1 MNLFHYC
8 KHYLFPKTIFGIFA
22 YLISYPR
29 VSYIKAIFSAYLMAL
44 LYNVEHQV
52 LHMFANLH
60 LNMHHTKQIK
70 LPRSV
75 ELLLEYIFE
84 FCWFAGV
91 PLLIQYVTGIW
102 IIPPT
107 IVLFLVFTLTNI
119 HILWYSMIQSDTH
132 SAHHKDTGKNF
143 GPSFVDHLLGTN
155 ATEKYE
161 DMNQFV
167 PFVLMSALVLHFVK
181 NYFQWK
187 D

>member
-1 MNLFHYC
+1 MNFIQS
-8 KHYLFPKTIFGIFA
+8 YLFSICVFSVF
-22 YLISYPR
+22 SYFLCNLELSFF
-29 VSYIKAIFSAYLMAL
+29 VTLFSSTLMAL
-44 LYNVEHQV
+44 LYNFEHQM
-52 LHMFANLH
+52 LHMFPNLH
-60 LNMHHTKQIK
+60 LNMHHMKQIK

-91 PLLIQYVTGIW
+91 PLVLQYVTGVW

-107 IVLFLVFTLTNI
+107 IVLFVVFAFTNL
-119 HILWYSMIQSDTH
+119 HILWYSTVKTETH
-132 SAHHKDTGKNF
+132 SAHHKDPTKNF
-143 GPSFVDHLLGTN
+143 GPSFVDHLIGTN

>member
-1 MNLFHYC
+1 MNLLHYC
-8 KHYLFPKTIFGIFA
+8 KNYLFPKTIFGIFA
-22 YLISYPR
+22 YLIAYPR
-29 VSYIKAIFSAYLMAL
+29 VSYIKAISSAYLMAL
-44 LYNVEHQV
+44 LYNFEHRL
-52 LHMFANLH
+52 LHMFPNLH
-60 LNMHHTKQIK
+60 LNMHHMKQIK

-91 PLLIQYVTGIW
+91 PLALQYVTGVW

-107 IVLFLVFTLTNI
+107 IVLFVVFTLTNV
-119 HILWYSMIQSDTH
+119 HILWYSTVKTETH
-132 SAHHKDTGKNF
+132 SAHHKDPTKNF
-143 GPSFVDHLLGTN
+143 GPSFVDHLIGTN